1 MSTIAVFLAD
11 GFEEVEALT
20 PVDYLRR
27 AGAEVITVGVVGKVF
42 EKTLIVNGSHNI
54 PVIADISFKEYL
66 EKYPSEIIDMY
77 NNLTLPDAVF
87 CPGGLKGSNNLA
99 ATEKLLKHI
108 EDCNAA
114 GKLVSAICAAPS
126 LVLGKTN
133 VMKGKKWTCY
143 PGMAEDSNKE
153 YVPDYSDE
161 VFITDGNIVTGRGA
175 GAAEQF
181 AMELVRILQGADTAK
196 KVHDGT
202 VQR

>member
-66 EKYPSEIIDMY
+66 EKYGK
-77 NNLTLPDAVF
+77 TLPDAVF
-87 CPGGLKGSNNLA
+87 CPGGLKGSNKLA